1 VNINFADLSPGVLG
15 IIIWSLVSYFINK
28 SKNKNNKEK
37 ESPFIEKDDSSQN
50 SSFQFDS
57 ILDPQNSQ
65 NILNFDDSTE
75 DFPVE
80 NELALYDFDKNVEIE
95 AIPLVQSENI
105 DEEEI
110 KTQEVSNIKSNEL
123 GLSISTRNRCGIL
136 TQLSSK
142 KNLMNS
148 FIIKEILDKPLS
160 LRND

>member
-1 VNINFADLSPGVLG
+1 MNINFSDLSPGVIG

-28 SKNKNNKEK
+28 SKNKNNKE
-37 ESPFIEKDDSSQN
+37 EAPFIDKNDSSQN
-50 SSFQFDS
+50 TGFQFDS

-65 NILNFDDSTE
+65 SILNFDSNKVPLVQDE
-75 DFPVE
+75 PVFD
-80 NELALYDFDKNVEIE
+80 DFDKDVEIE
-95 AIPLVQSENI
+95 HISVAQSENI
-105 DEEEI
+105 NEEEI
-110 KTQEVSNIKSNEL
+110 EKEEVSNLQSNDT
-123 GLSISTRNRCGIL
+123 GLSISMRSRSGIL